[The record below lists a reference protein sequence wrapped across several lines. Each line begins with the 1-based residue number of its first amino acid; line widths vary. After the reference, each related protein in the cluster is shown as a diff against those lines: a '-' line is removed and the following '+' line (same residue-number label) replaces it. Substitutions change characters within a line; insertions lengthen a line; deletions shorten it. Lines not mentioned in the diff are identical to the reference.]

1 MTRKR
6 KRLLLL
12 LACGVGVGSASA
24 LALTAF
30 QSSLVYFVSPSQIL
44 ASTETPGRTLR
55 LGGLV
60 EAGSVRH
67 LNVDGHPQ
75 AMFRVTDGKAA
86 VSVSYKGVL
95 PDLFREGQ
103 GIVAIG
109 TVMPG
114 GMFRAS
120 EVLAKHD
127 ENYMPK
133 EVVEALKASGRWD
146 PATGK
151 PPPASTWDTMT
162 IKHTG
167 G

>member
-1 MTRKR
+1 VTRKHR
-6 KRLLLL
+6 RLVLL
-12 LACGVGVGSASA
+12 LACGAGVASASA

-44 ASTETPGRTLR
+44 AQGEPPDRTVR

-60 EAGSVRH
+60 EAGSVQH
-67 LNVDGHPQ
+67 LTVNGQPETLFQ
-75 AMFRVTDGKAA
+75 ITDNKAA
-86 VSVSYKGVL
+86 VKVSYVGML
-95 PDLFREGQ
+95 PSLFREGQ

-109 TVMPG
+109 TVRTDG
-114 GMFRAS
+114 EFQAS

-127 ENYMPK
+127 ANYMPK
-133 EVVEALKASGRWD
+133 DVVEALKASGRWN
-146 PATGK
+146 PADGEA
-151 PPPASTWDTMT
+151 PPASTWDTMS

>member
-1 MTRKR
+1 MTRKQR
-6 KRLLLL
+6 RLVLL
-12 LACGVGVGSASA
+12 LACGAGVGSASA

-44 ASTETPGRTLR
+44 AKGESPGRTVR

-60 EAGSVRH
+60 EAGSLQH
-67 LNVDGHPQ
+67 LTVNGQPE
-75 AMFRVTDGKAA
+75 ALFRITDGKSAIN
-86 VSVSYKGVL
+86 VSYAGML
-95 PDLFREGQ
+95 PSLFREGQ

-109 TVMPG
+109 TVIPG
-114 GMFRAS
+114 GEFQAS

-127 ENYMPK
+127 ANYMPK
-133 EVVEALKASGRWD
+133 DVVEALKASGRWN
-146 PATGK
+146 PVNGE
-151 PPPASTWDTMT
+151 PPPASIWNTMS

>member
-1 MTRKR
+1 MTRKNR
-6 KRLLLL
+6 RLVLL
-12 LACGVGVGSASA
+12 LACGTGVCAASA

-44 ASTETPGRTLR
+44 AKGDPPGRTVR

-60 EAGSVRH
+60 ETGSVQH
-67 LNVDGHPQ
+67 LTVNQQPETL
-75 AMFRVTDGKAA
+75 FRITDGKSA
-86 VSVSYKGVL
+86 VQVSYTGML
-95 PDLFREGQ
+95 PSLFREGQ

-109 TVMPG
+109 TVLPG
-114 GMFRAS
+114 GQFQAS

-127 ENYMPK
+127 ANYMPK
-133 EVVEALKASGRWD
+133 DVVEALKASGRWN
-146 PATGK
+146 PADGK
-151 PPPASTWDTMT
+151 PPPPSTWDTMS

>member
-1 MTRKR
+1 VTRKHR
-6 KRLLLL
+6 RLVLL
-12 LACGVGVGSASA
+12 LACGAGVASASA

-44 ASTETPGRTLR
+44 AKGDPPGRTVR

-60 EAGSVRH
+60 ETGSVQH
-67 LNVDGHPQ
+67 LTVNGQPETL
-75 AMFRVTDGKAA
+75 FRITDNRAA
-86 VSVSYKGVL
+86 VKVSYVGML
-95 PDLFREGQ
+95 PSLFREGQ

-109 TVMPG
+109 TILPG
-114 GMFRAS
+114 GEFQAS

-127 ENYMPK
+127 ANYMPK
-133 EVVEALKASGRWD
+133 DVVEALKASGRWNPSD
-146 PATGK
+146 GE
-151 PPPASTWDTMT
+151 PPPASTWDTMS